1 MRTATS
7 LPSLRCLVLLLA
19 GGLFASIPAAS
30 SHAQETEPATIRGF
44 VTDRADGAPLAQAN
58 VILRDSARIVQAAAT
73 DSDGFYQLTDVP
85 PGSYEFAVR
94 FLGFETYRDTLRL
107 RPGTRTLSV
116 ALQPSTQQLEEVT
129 VEAREDEVEDA
140 QAGLER
146 IRSADI
152 ETLPTPGPGSDL
164 ATYLRSL
171 PSVTSVGDRG
181 GRLFVRGGTP
191 SQNLIL
197 VDGTPIK
204 KPFHIIGFYSAFPSD
219 IISNANFYAG
229 GFGAQY
235 LGRLSSVLDV
245 NLRPGN
251 LKEYQGR
258 AEVGPFMTSL
268 QAEGPLDHGNKS
280 LLVNYRQ
287 SVIEWTGPELLG
299 QSTPYR
305 FYDLMTRLHTQG
317 DKSQC
322 GFTGLRTYDRGRI
335 DPDRP
340 SSYRWTNTSVGGKCL
355 AFGSGSSQR
364 VYVSFGT
371 SHFSNS
377 VRTPDQDARSS
388 STWDTHATLRVEQPY
403 SWGRVRGGFW
413 GRSMQFDYDFQG
425 TFLGVQAD
433 ETFDIAAGAF
443 LGAEW
448 TMGPAVTVSPS
459 IGTQFPIFWG
469 SNTIEPRLRLSWEP
483 TWAERTKI
491 TAAGGLYRQLTD
503 AVTDER
509 DAGSPFIAWL
519 QTPQEKALQ
528 STHAIIGLDHQLT
541 PSTRL
546 SLEGYHKTFRDLPV
560 SEWSTL
566 AVFNTD
572 LALADGTAF
581 GGSASLQFQTDRL
594 DLRANYGLGWV
605 AYESDRD
612 DLNAWVDESSV
623 AYDPPH
629 DQRHKVGLTAALDLN
644 LFSVSARWQYSSGRP
659 FTQGY
664 GTDNFLEIRG
674 LRGRPRSERGN
685 NRLLYDRQYNARL
698 PSYHRL
704 DVSVKREFT
713 LSPALTL
720 TTEGGAINAY
730 DRKNLFYLDLLTRER
745 VDQLPIIPFI
755 GFTLDIE

>member
-1 MRTATS
+1 MHIGTPTRLVALLSACLLVPGLATP
-7 LPSLRCLVLLLA
+7 LC
-19 GGLFASIPAAS
+19 
-30 SHAQETEPATIRGF
+30 AQEREQAAIVRGF
-44 VTDRADGAPLAQAN
+44 ITDRTDGAPLPQAN
-58 VILRDSARIVQAAAT
+58 IIVRDSGRIIQAGVS
-73 DSDGFYQLTDVP
+73 DSDGFYQLTGIP
-85 PGSYEFAVR
+85 PGTYPFTVSY
-94 FLGFETYRDTLRL
+94 LGFETYRDTLRF
-107 RPGTRTLSV
+107 RPGTRTVSV
-116 ALQPSTQQLEEVT
+116 ALRPAPQQLDEVT
-129 VEAREDEVEDA
+129 VEARQDEVEDA
-140 QAGLER
+140 QAGLRR

-164 ATYLRSL
+164 AMYLRSL

-204 KPFHIIGFYSAFPSD
+204 KPFHIIGFYSAFPAD

-229 GFGAQY
+229 GFGARY

-258 AEVGPFMTSL
+258 VEVGPFVTSL
-268 QAEGPLDHGNKS
+268 QAEGPVDYGEKS
-280 LLVNYRQ
+280 LLVNARH
-287 SVIEWTGPELLG
+287 SVIEWAGPDLLG

-305 FYDLMTRLHTQG
+305 FYDLMARLHTQG

-322 GFTGLRTYDRGRI
+322 AFTGMRTYDRGRI
-335 DPDRP
+335 DPSRP

-355 AFGSGSSQR
+355 SFGSGSSQR

-371 SHFSNS
+371 SHFNNS
-377 VRTPDQDARSS
+377 VRTPDQDTRSS
-388 STWDTHATLRVEQPY
+388 GTWDTHATLRVEQPY

-413 GRSMQFDYDFQG
+413 GRSTQFDYNFQG
-425 TFLGVQAD
+425 TFLGVQAE
-433 ETFDIAAGAF
+433 ETFDISAGAF

-448 TMGPAVTVSPS
+448 NVGPTVTVSPS
-459 IGTQFPIFWG
+459 LGTQFPIFWG
-469 SNTIEPRLRLSWEP
+469 TNTIEPRLRLSWQP
-483 TWAERTKI
+483 PWAGRTKI

-519 QTPQEKALQ
+519 QTPQGKALQ
-528 STHAIIGLDHQLT
+528 STHAILGVDHQLT
-541 PSTRL
+541 QNIRL

-566 AVFNTD
+566 AVFNTS
-572 LALADGTAF
+572 LTLADGIAY
-581 GGSASLQFQTDRL
+581 GGSASAQFQTGRF
-594 DLRANYGLGWV
+594 DLRANYGFGWV
-605 AYESDRD
+605 EYEAPRD
-612 DLNAWVDESSV
+612 ELNAWVDEPQV
-623 AYDPPH
+623 EYNPPH
-629 DQRHKVGLTAALDLN
+629 DQRHKVGLTASLDLAP
-644 LFSVSARWQYSSGRP
+644 FSVSARWQYSSGRP

-685 NRLLYDRQYNARL
+685 NRLLYERQYNARL

-704 DVSVKREFT
+704 DVSIEREFS
-713 LSPALTL
+713 LSPGLTL
-720 TTEGGAINAY
+720 TAEGGAINAY

-745 VDQLPIIPFI
+745 VDQLPIIPYV

>member
-1 MRTATS
+1 MRTA
-7 LPSLRCLVLLLA
+7 PSLLSSGWLLLVFTSSLLV
-19 GGLFASIPAAS
+19 GIPMPPA
-30 SHAQETEPATIRGF
+30 HAQESEEAIVRGF
-44 VTDRADGAPLAQAN
+44 ITDRTDGAPLAQAN
-58 VILRDSARIVQAAAT
+58 VILRDSSRIVQAAVS
-73 DSDGFYQLTDVP
+73 DSDGFYQLTSIP
-85 PGSYEFAVR
+85 PGTYTFAVR
-94 FLGFETYRDTLRL
+94 FLGFETYRDTLRF

-116 ALQPSTQQLEEVT
+116 SLQPAPQQLDEIT
-129 VEAREDEVEDA
+129 VEAQEDEIEDA
-140 QAGLER
+140 QAGLQR
-146 IRSADI
+146 IRPADI

-164 ATYLRSL
+164 AMYLRSL

-229 GFGAQY
+229 GFGARY

-251 LKEYQGR
+251 LKDYQGR
-258 AEVGPFMTSL
+258 VEVGPFVTSL
-268 QAEGPLDHGNKS
+268 RAEGPLDYGDKS

-287 SVIEWTGPELLG
+287 SVIEWTGSELLG

-322 GFTGLRTYDRGRI
+322 AFTGLRTYDRGRI
-335 DPDRP
+335 DPERP
-340 SSYRWTNTSVGGKCL
+340 SSYRWSNTSVGGKCL

-371 SHFSNS
+371 THFSNS
-377 VRTPDQDARSS
+377 VRTPDQDNRSS
-388 STWDTHATLRVEQPY
+388 GTWDTHATLRVEQPY

-433 ETFDIAAGAF
+433 ENFDISAGAF

-448 TMGPAVTVSPS
+448 NMGPTVTVSPS
-459 IGTQFPIFWG
+459 VGTQFPIFWG
-469 SNTIEPRLRLSWEP
+469 SNTIEPRLRLSWKP
-483 TWAERTKI
+483 TWADRTKI

-519 QTPQEKALQ
+519 QTPQNKALQ
-528 STHAIIGLDHQLT
+528 STHAIVGLDHQLT
-541 PSTRL
+541 PNTRL
-546 SLEGYHKTFRDLPV
+546 SIEGYHKTFRDLPV

-566 AVFNTD
+566 AVFNTS
-572 LALADGTAF
+572 LALADGTAY
-581 GGSASLQFQTDRL
+581 GGSASVQFQTDRIN
-594 DLRANYGLGWV
+594 LRANYGLGWV
-605 AYESDRD
+605 EYESGRD
-612 DLNAWVDESSV
+612 DLNAWVDESPV
-623 AYDPPH
+623 AYNPPH

-674 LRGRPRSERGN
+674 LRGRPRTERGS

-704 DVSVKREFT
+704 DLSVKREFS
-713 LSPALTL
+713 LSPTLTL

-730 DRKNLFYLDLLTRER
+730 DRQNLFYLDLLTRER
-745 VDQLPIIPFI
+745 VDQLPIIPFV

>member
-1 MRTATS
+1 MSVGR
-7 LPSLRCLVLLLA
+7 LLILLCGCLLLS
-19 GGLFASIPAAS
+19 GLAAPV
-30 SHAQETEPATIRGF
+30 HAQERAEAAIIRGF
-44 VTDRADGAPLAQAN
+44 ITDRTDGAPLPQAN
-58 VILRDSARIVQAAAT
+58 VVVRDSARIVQASVS
-73 DSDGFYQLTDVP
+73 DSDGFYQLTDIP
-85 PGSYEFAVR
+85 PGTYQLSVSY
-94 FLGFETYRDTLRL
+94 LGFETYRETFRFG
-107 RPGTRTLSV
+107 PGTRTLSV
-116 ALQPSTQQLEEVT
+116 ALRPAPQQLDEVT
-129 VEAREDEVEDA
+129 VEARRDEVEDA
-140 QAGLER
+140 QAGLRR

-164 ATYLRSL
+164 AMYLRSL

-204 KPFHIIGFYSAFPSD
+204 KPFHIIGFYSAFPAD

-229 GFGAQY
+229 GFGARY

-258 AEVGPFMTSL
+258 VEVGPFVTSV
-268 QAEGPLDHGNKS
+268 QAEGPVDYGEKS
-280 LLVNYRQ
+280 LLVNARH
-287 SVIEWTGPELLG
+287 SVIEWVGPDLLG

-305 FYDLMTRLHTQG
+305 FYDLMARLHTQG

-322 GFTGLRTYDRGRI
+322 AFTGMRTYDRGRI
-335 DPDRP
+335 DPSRP

-355 AFGSGSSQR
+355 SFGSGSSQR

-371 SHFSNS
+371 SHFNNS
-377 VRTPDQDARSS
+377 VRTPDQDTRSS
-388 STWDTHATLRVEQPY
+388 GTWDTHATLRIEQPY

-413 GRSMQFDYDFQG
+413 GRSTQFDYDFQG
-425 TFLGVQAD
+425 TFLGVQAE
-433 ETFDIAAGAF
+433 ETFDISAGAF

-448 TMGPAVTVSPS
+448 NMGSTITASPS

-469 SNTIEPRLRLSWEP
+469 TNTIEPRLRLSWQP
-483 TWAERTKI
+483 TWAGRTKI

-519 QTPQEKALQ
+519 QTPQNKALQ
-528 STHAIIGLDHQLT
+528 STHAILGVDHQLT
-541 PSTRL
+541 QNVRL

-566 AVFNTD
+566 AVFNTS
-572 LALADGTAF
+572 LALADGFAY
-581 GGSASLQFQTDRL
+581 GGSASAQFQTGRL
-594 DLRANYGLGWV
+594 DLRANYGFGWV
-605 AYESDRD
+605 EYEAPRD
-612 DLNAWVDESSV
+612 ELNAWVDESQV
-623 AYDPPH
+623 EYNPPH
-629 DQRHKVGLTAALDLN
+629 DQRHKVGLTASLDLAP
-644 LFSVSARWQYSSGRP
+644 FSVSARWQYSSGRP

-685 NRLLYDRQYNARL
+685 NRFLYERQYNARL

-704 DVSVKREFT
+704 DVSIEREFT
-713 LSPALTL
+713 LSPGLALTA
-720 TTEGGAINAY
+720 EGGAINAY

-745 VDQLPIIPFI
+745 VDQLPIIPYV